1 MKYQI
6 LILEMEKYYDFMLTN
21 QTKLAI
27 INYSV
32 VTKDELWIRIIEKR
46 GRKWKNGKEKISVLQ
61 THKGLIP

>member
-6 LILEMEKYYDFMLTN
+6 LILEMEKYHDFMLTN

-46 GRKWKNGKEKISVLQ
+46 GRKWKNGKEKISV
-61 THKGLIP
+61 